1 MAFQP
6 TQAQAN
12 IYDFVKNGAGNGIIE
27 AVAGAGKTTTLMGCV
42 DYLPKLQDVLYCAFN
57 TSIRKE
63 IQKKFHSRG
72 KSVAVKTIHSLGFH
86 IIRSCM
92 KVQMVND
99 KYKQIMENPEF
110 FESLVPEINGILDI
124 NHFLSI
130 QEVRRLQKLTDHLE
144 WEEKND
150 LNESS
155 KFIEK
160 IETRLR
166 SINDKYR
173 LTLCENTFE
182 AYRDM
187 VDHFSIFQED
197 GCTDEELRYFIA
209 AHQKLLKE
217 GNSIAASH
225 GYIDFTDQ
233 LYLPHALN
241 LSSKVKYGFVFV
253 DECQDL
259 SKAQLEIVKK
269 YIRPGGRV
277 LAVGDPFQSIY
288 GFAGADSQSFWRV
301 KDTFSCQPLK
311 LTDCFRCPAA
321 VITLAKTIR
330 EDINGFKTD
339 SGIVAKIDS
348 NEVMK
353 NLKPGD
359 LVLCRFRAPL
369 LALAM
374 KLVNK
379 EIKVHLHPDEV
390 QEFIGDY
397 KAFFRPAEL
406 KKALTDETIDA
417 FFDKIRERNVNRI
430 INEYKNVDSVI
441 RSFRIKEATSVLDDS
456 LAFFRKKYY
465 DWHLNTIGGIFVRLK
480 ETLSYLGDDAIKIS
494 TIHRAKGL
502 EEDRVFILEYNKLP
516 VPRNQEWENE
526 QERNLHYVAV
536 TRSKKELYL
545 CMEKREE
552 DEVDQKNPPVEQ
564 PNFENDPP
572 FDIED
577 GSVISP
583 APVTPLTPAE
593 IASLQKQNHIKILST
608 VKTSRIPDK
617 FYSLGHSEDTPYTA
631 LNSRE
636 FQKAKYWAIS
646 AALQDTEYFISDVI
660 SSSYNDAYVIIGP
673 DGERIY
679 DGHYKGTGMF
689 TFIPRGTYPDND
701 ILMAYVND
709 ESSYPISFEY
719 KPQNDGFE
727 SADSLIKAG
736 CSELGILNTN
746 VFREGYSMVYCLKT
760 KNSYAYIKLTFNG
773 RNIITTLQP
782 FSTLGSEDEDVN
794 KLLDIMN
801 SLWQK

>member
-6 TQAQAN
+6 TLAQAN
-12 IYDFVKNGAGNGIIE
+12 IYDFVKNGTGNGIID

-42 DYLPKLQDVLYCAFN
+42 DYLPTLHDVLYCAFN

-86 IIRSCM
+86 IIRSCI

-124 NHFLSI
+124 NHFRSV
-130 QEVRRLQKLTDHLE
+130 QEVRRLQKLTDLE

-166 SINDKYR
+166 NINDKYR

-197 GCTDEELRYFIA
+197 GCTDEELRYFMA

-217 GNSIAASH
+217 GNSIAVSH

-233 LYLPHALN
+233 LYLPYALN
-241 LSSKVKYGFVFV
+241 ISSKVKYGFVFV

-259 SKAQLEIVKK
+259 SKAQLEVVKK
-269 YIRPGGRV
+269 YVRPEGRV

-301 KDTFSCQPLK
+301 RDAFSCQQLK
-311 LTDCFRCPAA
+311 LADCFRCPAD
-321 VITLAKTIR
+321 VIALAKTIR

-339 SGIVAKIDS
+339 AGIVAKLDS
-348 NEVMK
+348 NEVMR

-390 QEFIGDY
+390 QEFMGDY
-397 KAFFRPAEL
+397 KAFFRPGEF
-406 KKALTDETIDA
+406 KKAITEETIDP

-430 INEYKNVDSVI
+430 VNEYKNADSSLLYFVRDEMAKDPEFMEKNKEDI
-441 RSFRIKEATSVLDDS
+441 CASFQKTLIDILMDKLIKAAKLTGIKDV
-456 LAFFRKKYY
+456 
-465 DWHLNTIGGIFVRLK
+465 TIGGGVSANSGLRSRIEEEGRK
-480 ETLSYLGDDAIKIS
+480 RGWNTYLPEFKFTTDNAAMIAIAGWF
-494 TIHRAKGL
+494 HYLAG
-502 EEDRVFILEYNKLP
+502 
-516 VPRNQEWENE
+516 
-526 QERNLHYVAV
+526 ERTPLDV
-536 TRSKKELYL
+536 
-545 CMEKREE
+545 
-552 DEVDQKNPPVEQ
+552 
-564 PNFENDPP
+564 
-572 FDIED
+572 
-577 GSVISP
+577 
-583 APVTPLTPAE
+583 APV
-593 IASLQKQNHIKILST
+593 
-608 VKTSRIPDK
+608 SRI
-617 FYSLGHSEDTPYTA
+617 
-631 LNSRE
+631 
-636 FQKAKYWAIS
+636 
-646 AALQDTEYFISDVI
+646 
-660 SSSYNDAYVIIGP
+660 
-673 DGERIY
+673 
-679 DGHYKGTGMF
+679 
-689 TFIPRGTYPDND
+689 
-701 ILMAYVND
+701 
-709 ESSYPISFEY
+709 
-719 KPQNDGFE
+719 
-727 SADSLIKAG
+727 AD
-736 CSELGILNTN
+736 
-746 VFREGYSMVYCLKT
+746 Y
-760 KNSYAYIKLTFNG
+760 
-773 RNIITTLQP
+773 
-782 FSTLGSEDEDVN
+782 
-794 KLLDIMN
+794 
-801 SLWQK
+801 

>member
-12 IYDFVKNGAGNGIIE
+12 IYDFVKNGAGNGIID

-86 IIRSCM
+86 IIRHSI
-92 KVQMVND
+92 KAQIVID
-99 KYKQIMENPEF
+99 KYKTIMENHEF
-110 FESLVPEINGILDI
+110 FESLMPEINGILNI
-124 NHFLSI
+124 NHFLSV
-130 QEVRRLQKLTDHLE
+130 QEIRSLQKRTDLE
-144 WEEKND
+144 WEEKNA

-155 KFIEK
+155 KFVGK
-160 IETRLR
+160 IEIRLR
-166 SINDKYR
+166 DINDKYR

-182 AYRDM
+182 AYREM
-187 VDHFSIFQED
+187 VDHFSIFEED
-197 GCTDEELRYFIA
+197 GCSDDELRLFMS

-233 LYLPHALN
+233 LYLPYALN
-241 LSSKVKYGFVFV
+241 LSSKVQYGFVFV

-259 SKAQLEIVKK
+259 SKAQLEVVKK
-269 YIRPGGRV
+269 YVRPGGRV
-277 LAVGDPFQSIY
+277 LAVGDPYQSIY

-301 KDTFSCQPLK
+301 KDSFSCTPLS
-311 LTDCFRCPAA
+311 LTDCFRCPAD
-321 VITLAKTIR
+321 VIKLAQTIR
-330 EDINGFKTD
+330 EDINGFKTEQ
-339 SGIVAKIDS
+339 GIVAKIDN
-348 NEVMK
+348 NEVMM
-353 NLKPGD
+353 NLRPGD

-379 EIKVHLHPDEV
+379 DIRVHLHPDEV

-397 KAFFRPAEL
+397 KAYFRPAEL
-406 KKALTDETIDA
+406 KKSITDETIDS
-417 FFDKIRERNVNRI
+417 FFEKIRERNEKKI
-430 INEYKNVDSVI
+430 IKDNANVDSII
-441 RSFRIKEATSVLDDS
+441 RSFRIKEAMSLLDES
-456 LAFFRKKYY
+456 LKFFRKKYL
-465 DWHLNTIGGIFVRLK
+465 DWQLNTIDSILVRLK

-502 EEDRVFILEYNKLP
+502 ENDRVFILEYNKLP
-516 VPRNQEWENE
+516 VPREQAWESE

-536 TRSKKELYL
+536 TRPKKELYL

-552 DEVDQKNPPVEQ
+552 DEVDMKEPAGEQ
-564 PNFENDPP
+564 PDFELDPP
-572 FDIED
+572 FDID
-577 GSVISP
+577 GGSTNSP
-583 APVTPLTPAE
+583 AYVTPLTSAE
-593 IASLQKQNHIKILST
+593 IASLQRQNHIKILST
-608 VKTSRIPDK
+608 VKTSKIPDK
-617 FYSLGHSEDTPYTA
+617 FYSLGHSEDTPYSA

-660 SSSYNDAYVIIGP
+660 SSNYNDAYVIMGP

-689 TFIPRGTYPDND
+689 TFVPRGTYPDND

-746 VFREGYSMVYCLKT
+746 VFREGYNMVYCLKT
-760 KNSYAYIKLTFNG
+760 RNSYAYIKLTFNG

>member
-12 IYDFVKNGAGNGIIE
+12 IYDFVKNGTGNGIID

-86 IIRSCM
+86 IIRHSI
-92 KVQMVND
+92 KAQIVID
-99 KYKQIMENPEF
+99 KYKTIMENHEF
-110 FESLVPEINGILDI
+110 FESLMPEINGILNI
-124 NHFLSI
+124 NHFLSV
-130 QEVRRLQKLTDHLE
+130 QEIRSLQKRTDLE
-144 WEEKND
+144 WEEKNA

-155 KFIEK
+155 KFVGK
-160 IETRLR
+160 IEIRLR
-166 SINDKYR
+166 DINDKYR

-182 AYRDM
+182 AYREM
-187 VDHFSIFQED
+187 VDHFSIFEED
-197 GCTDEELRYFIA
+197 GCSDDELRLFMS

-233 LYLPHALN
+233 LYLPYALN
-241 LSSKVKYGFVFV
+241 LSSKVQYGFVFV

-259 SKAQLEIVKK
+259 SKAQLEVVKK
-269 YIRPGGRV
+269 YVRPGGRV
-277 LAVGDPFQSIY
+277 LAVGDPYQSIY

-301 KDTFSCQPLK
+301 KDSFSCTPLS
-311 LTDCFRCPAA
+311 LTDCFRCPAD
-321 VITLAKTIR
+321 VIKLAQTIR
-330 EDINGFKTD
+330 EDINGFKTEQ
-339 SGIVAKIDS
+339 GIVAKIDN
-348 NEVMK
+348 NEVMM
-353 NLKPGD
+353 NLRPRD

-379 EIKVHLHPDEV
+379 DIKVHLHPDEV

-397 KAFFRPAEL
+397 KAYFRPAEL
-406 KKALTDETIDA
+406 KKSITDETIDS
-417 FFDKIRERNVNRI
+417 FFEKIRERNEKKI
-430 INEYKNVDSVI
+430 IKDNANVDSII
-441 RSFRIKEATSVLDDS
+441 RSFRIKEAMSLLDES
-456 LAFFRKKYY
+456 LKFFRKKYL
-465 DWHLNTIGGIFVRLK
+465 DWQLNTIDSILVRLK

-502 EEDRVFILEYNKLP
+502 ENDRVFILEYNKLP
-516 VPRNQEWENE
+516 VPREQAWETE

-536 TRSKKELYL
+536 TRPKKELYL

-552 DEVDQKNPPVEQ
+552 DEVDMKEPAGEQ
-564 PNFENDPP
+564 PDFELDPP
-572 FDIED
+572 FDID
-577 GSVISP
+577 GGSTNSP
-583 APVTPLTPAE
+583 AYVTPLTPAE
-593 IASLQKQNHIKILST
+593 IASLQKQNHIKILAT
-608 VKTSRIPDK
+608 VKTSKIPYK
-617 FYSLGHSEDTPYTA
+617 FYSLGHSEDTPYSA

-660 SSSYNDAYVIIGP
+660 SSNYNDAYIIMGP

-689 TFIPRGTYPDND
+689 TFVPRGTYPDND

-746 VFREGYSMVYCLKT
+746 VFREGYNMVYCLKT
-760 KNSYAYIKLTFNG
+760 RNSYAYIKLTFNG

-794 KLLDIMN
+794 NLLDIMN

>member
-6 TQAQAN
+6 TPAQAN
-12 IYDFVKNGAGNGIIE
+12 IYNFVKNGTGNGIID

-86 IIRSCM
+86 IIRHSI
-92 KVQMVND
+92 KAQIVID
-99 KYKQIMENPEF
+99 KYKTIMENHEF
-110 FESLVPEINGILDI
+110 FESLMPEINGILNI
-124 NHFLSI
+124 NHFLSV
-130 QEVRRLQKLTDHLE
+130 QEIRSLQKRTDLE
-144 WEEKND
+144 WEEKNA

-155 KFIEK
+155 KFVGK
-160 IETRLR
+160 IEIRLR
-166 SINDKYR
+166 DINDKYR

-182 AYRDM
+182 AYREM
-187 VDHFSIFQED
+187 VDHFSIFEED
-197 GCTDEELRYFIA
+197 GCSDDELRLFMS

-233 LYLPHALN
+233 LYLPYALN
-241 LSSKVKYGFVFV
+241 LSSKVQYGFVFV

-259 SKAQLEIVKK
+259 SKAQLEVVKK
-269 YIRPGGRV
+269 YVRPGGRV
-277 LAVGDPFQSIY
+277 LAVGDPYQSIY

-301 KDTFSCQPLK
+301 KDSFSCTPLS
-311 LTDCFRCPAA
+311 LTDCFRCPAD
-321 VITLAKTIR
+321 VIKLAQTIR
-330 EDINGFKTD
+330 EDINGFKTEQ
-339 SGIVAKIDS
+339 GIVAKIDN
-348 NEVMK
+348 NEVMM
-353 NLKPGD
+353 NLRAGD

-379 EIKVHLHPDEV
+379 DIKVHLHPDEV

-397 KAFFRPAEL
+397 KAYFRPAEL
-406 KKALTDETIDA
+406 KKSITDETIDS
-417 FFDKIRERNVNRI
+417 FFEKIRERNEKKI
-430 INEYKNVDSVI
+430 IKDNANVDSII
-441 RSFRIKEATSVLDDS
+441 RSFRIKEAMSLLDES
-456 LAFFRKKYY
+456 LKFFRKKYL
-465 DWHLNTIGGIFVRLK
+465 DWQLNTIDSILVRLK

-502 EEDRVFILEYNKLP
+502 ENDRVFILEYNKLP
-516 VPRNQEWENE
+516 VPREQAWETE

-536 TRSKKELYL
+536 TRPKKELYL

-552 DEVDQKNPPVEQ
+552 DEVDMKEPAGEQ
-564 PNFENDPP
+564 PDFELDPP
-572 FDIED
+572 FDID
-577 GSVISP
+577 GGSTNSP
-583 APVTPLTPAE
+583 AYVTPLTPAE
-593 IASLQKQNHIKILST
+593 IASLQKQNHIKILAT
-608 VKTSRIPDK
+608 VKTSKIPDK
-617 FYSLGHSEDTPYTA
+617 FYSLGYSEDTPYSA

-660 SSSYNDAYVIIGP
+660 SSNYNDAYVIMGP

>member
-6 TQAQAN
+6 TPAQSN
-12 IYDFVKNGAGNGIIE
+12 IYDFVKNGTGNGIID

-42 DYLPKLQDVLYCAFN
+42 DYLPQLNDVLYCAFN

-63 IQKKFHSRG
+63 IQKKFHNRG

-92 KVQMVND
+92 KAQLENN
-99 KYKQIMENPEF
+99 KYKTIMEDPEF
-110 FESLVPEINGILDI
+110 FQSLTPEFNGILNI

-130 QEVRRLQKLTDHLE
+130 QEITSLQERKDLE
-144 WEEKND
+144 WEEKNA
-150 LNESS
+150 LNEST
-155 KFIEK
+155 KFVSI

-166 SINDKYR
+166 EINDKYR

-182 AYRDM
+182 AYREM
-187 VDHFSIFQED
+187 VDHFSIFQDD
-197 GCTDEELRYFIA
+197 GCTDDELRFFIS

-225 GYIDFTDQ
+225 GYIDYTDQ
-233 LYLPHALN
+233 LYLPNALN
-241 LSSKVKYGFVFV
+241 LTSKVKYGFVFV

-269 YIRPGGRV
+269 YVRPGGRV

-301 KDTFSCQPLK
+301 KDAFSCEPLS
-311 LTDCFRCPAA
+311 LTDCFRCPAD

-330 EDINGFKTD
+330 PDINGFKTEK
-339 SGIVAKIDS
+339 GIVAKIDS
-348 NEVMK
+348 NAVMM
-353 NLKPGD
+353 NLRPGD

-369 LALAM
+369 LSLAM

-397 KAFFRPAEL
+397 KAYFRPAEL
-406 KKALTDETIDA
+406 KKQLTDETLDA

-430 INEYKNVDSVI
+430 VRDNANVDSII
-441 RSFRIKEATSVLDDS
+441 RSFRIKEATSTLDES

-465 DWHLNTIGGIFVRLK
+465 DWQINTIGGIFVRLK
-480 ETLSYLGDDAIKIS
+480 ETLSYLGEDAIKIS

-502 EEDRVFILEYNKLP
+502 ENERVFILEYNKLP
-516 VPRNQEWENE
+516 VPRDQAWENE

-536 TRSKKELYL
+536 TRPMKELYL

-552 DEVDQKNPPVEQ
+552 DEVDLKTPPTEPV
-564 PNFENDPP
+564 NFDDDPP
-572 FDIED
+572 FDID
-577 GSVISP
+577 TDNSN
-583 APVTPLTPAE
+583 AQVTPLTPEE
-593 IASLQKQNHIKILST
+593 ITSLQRQNHIKILSI
-608 VKTSRIPDK
+608 VKTSKIPDR
-617 FYSLGHSEDTPYTA
+617 FYAFGQSEDTPFSS

-646 AALQDTEYFISDVI
+646 AALQDTEYSISNVI
-660 SSSYNDAYVIIGP
+660 SSNYNDAYFIVGP

-689 TFIPRGTYPDND
+689 TFVPRGTYPDND
-701 ILMAYVND
+701 ILMAYVTD
-709 ESSYPISFEY
+709 ESTYPISFEY

-727 SADSLIKAG
+727 SADALIKAA
-736 CSELGILNTN
+736 CSELEILNTN
-746 VFREGYSMVYCLKT
+746 IFKEGYNMVYCLKT
-760 KNSYAYIKLTFNG
+760 KSSYAYIKLTFN
-773 RNIITTLQP
+773 RNNIITTLQP
-782 FSTLGSEDEDVN
+782 FSTMGADDEAVV
-794 KLLDIMN
+794 KLLDILN